1 MDVKRSLVE
10 GRSQAEER
18 SNGQPRSINQTEAVT
33 RPKRWFALLKRHW
46 LFLLIFLLAFFFITT
61 NVNQPWA
68 TAYEDNGLAFSS
80 IGVNQ
85 IRFGL
90 AYTKGQSVAD
100 TEALNADLP
109 KSIPGVPASQ
119 EFQYLLTGPIHP
131 FFYCDHPPLLGLTIA
146 GAFEVFGYDFWVV
159 RLVPLVYALATLV
172 LFYLL
177 VTMLFDRAV
186 AQLASFLYATFPM
199 MAYFGRNVAHEAP
212 TLFWTMALLTG
223 YVHWQRS
230 QKRRWLILMVASIM
244 IGGFYGWPMF
254 YFSCILFIVDWIT
267 SRRFNRTLALTTVLP
282 AVLTFGLVF
291 AQIYWALNGNLKPVI
306 DVFFVRTGSK
316 TYGNGPTS
324 ILNDLLVLW
333 HLNAK
338 GYARWSTLVLP
349 LVAVFL
355 VRRARAEGWSLRIRV
370 LVMTFL
376 FGLSHILIF
385 PGGAFFHVYWQFYF
399 LPFYSLSIGWAGVA
413 LARKYIHST
422 RLRAVT
428 IGASAVGVLALSLPF
443 IFNLYTAGSGVFIPL
458 IKL

>member
-1 MDVKRSLVE
+1 MRVKRSLVQ
-10 GRSQAEER
+10 GRSQTE
-18 SNGQPRSINQTEAVT
+18 NTNDGQPLSISQKEAVT

-46 LFLLIFLLAFFFITT
+46 LFLLIFLLAFFFITI

-80 IGVNQ
+80 IAVNQ

-90 AYTKGQSVAD
+90 GYTKGQSVAD
-100 TEALNADLP
+100 RETLNADLP

-146 GAFEVFGYDFWVV
+146 GAFEIFGYDFWVV
-159 RLVPLVYALATLV
+159 RLVSLVYSLATLV

-177 VTMLFDRAV
+177 VTVLFDRVV
-186 AQLASFLYATFPM
+186 AQFASFLYATFPM
-199 MAYFGRNVAHEAP
+199 MAYYGRNVAHEAP
-212 TLFWTMALLTG
+212 TLFWTVALLTG

-230 QKRRWLILMVASIM
+230 EKLRWLILMVASIV

-254 YFSCILFIVDWIT
+254 YFSCILFLVDWIT
-267 SRRFNRTLALTTVLP
+267 SRRFNRALALTTVLP

-291 AQIYWALNGNLKPVI
+291 AQIYWALDGNLKPVL
-306 DVFFVRTGSK
+306 DVFVMRTGSK
-316 TYGNGPTS
+316 TYGSAPTG

-355 VRRARAEGWSLRIRV
+355 VRRGRAEGWSLRIRV

-385 PGGAFFHVYWQFYF
+385 PGGALFHVYWQFYF

-413 LARKYIHST
+413 LVRNYIHST
-422 RLRAVT
+422 KLRTVV
-428 IGASAVGVLALSLPF
+428 IGASVVGVLALSWPF
-443 IFNLYTAGSGVFIPL
+443 IFSLYTTGSGVFIPI